1 MDLGTMKQWL
11 SRGGDAWGLSSNTGR
26 RKLASTMTS
35 EVKDCA
41 GFGQCLWEEAYLSVI
56 LVSHFSALHFPSV
69 MFRPCIKLCCY
80 SLALGCLKPKVRICV
95 KLFWGNRLL
104 LSLVQL
110 HQSSSIDWRNVES
123 SRNSESNQQE
133 SEWWS
138 KAEWSSPVW
147 SPAKQRHRCGM
158 TEWETTWDFPTYLFL
173 STRKGKEPCGWEG
186 LGAHWY
192 CCHLLNTQ
200 TASPRSLE
208 VVKVAW
214 LEQTWGHQQG
224 KGRVRWTGRLGLTYI
239 QYRYYV

>member
-11 SRGGDAWGLSSNTGR
+11 SRAWGLSSNTGR

-69 MFRPCIKLCCY
+69 MFRPSVKLCCY

-95 KLFWGNRLL
+95 KLFWGNRLF

-123 SRNSESNQQE
+123 SRNSESDQQE

-158 TEWETTWDFPTYLFL
+158 TEWETTWDL
-173 STRKGKEPCGWEG
+173 SHPPPSEHTKGEG
-186 LGAHWY
+186 
-192 CCHLLNTQ
+192 TM
-200 TASPRSLE
+200 
-208 VVKVAW
+208 
-214 LEQTWGHQQG
+214 
-224 KGRVRWTGRLGLTYI
+224 RLGRARCSLILLPPPEHTDCI
-239 QYRYYV
+239 S